1 MSASEGFMY
10 YERRGQVVRGQTAK
24 CSEVDES
31 RDFFCFQKG
40 RCGMVDVAVV
50 LANPVGAV

>member
-1 MSASEGFMY
+1 MSASEGFIY
-10 YERRGQVVRGQTAK
+10 YKRRGQVVRGQTSK

-31 RDFFCFQKG
+31 RDFFCLQKG